1 MPSTLLHPATAGASS
16 ARSRCCARLAGLW
29 LAAALAAG
37 PAGAERAAVAG
48 EVPAQVRALESAGRA
63 RPAESAAAV
72 GALLAQAAPPAL
84 PSLETV
90 AQRLHLS
97 PRTVIRRLRVQG
109 ATYQALLDAVL
120 KARAQSLLAEPG
132 MRVQD
137 VAARLGY
144 ADSASFRKAFRRWFG
159 VTPAAWRDGA
169 GQAPT
174 ALTGCASRRDGG

>member
-1 MPSTLLHPATAGASS
+1 MLRRRGEEIHADFDEGARG
-16 ARSRCCARLAGLW
+16 APRSRSCEPALRTTDTADVATRVSRL
-29 LAAALAAG
+29 
-37 PAGAERAAVAG
+37 
-48 EVPAQVRALESAGRA
+48 LED
-63 RPAESAAAV
+63 
-72 GALLAQAAPPAL
+72 LLAQAAPPAL